1 MYAVTGITGQVG
13 GALAHTLLQR
23 GAKVRAVARDEA
35 KARPWVERGCDLAL
49 AEMTDA
55 AALTHAFTGVDG
67 VFVLIPPTFDPSP
80 DLREI
85 RAVIAALRSA
95 LDTARPGRVV
105 VLSTVGAQAT
115 QPNLLGQLGLVE
127 RELGTLAMPIAFLR
141 AAWFMENAAW
151 DVASAREGEIHSFLL
166 PVDRAIPMV
175 ATADVGAAAAR
186 PLGET
191 WEGCRIVELQGP
203 SPVSPTDMASSF
215 AALLGRP
222 VTVQPVPRTEWEGL
236 FRAQGMQNPT
246 PRMRMLDGFNEGWIR
261 FEGGAEAEPVTGS
274 TPLATVLRDLL
285 ARG

>member
-13 GALAHTLLQR
+13 GALARALLQR

-35 KARPWVERGCDLAL
+35 KARHWVERGCDLAL

-55 AALTHAFTGVDG
+55 AALTRAFTGLDG
-67 VFVLIPPTFDPSP
+67 AFVLIPPTFDPSP
-80 DLREI
+80 DLKEI

-95 LDTARPGRVV
+95 LDVARPGRVV

-175 ATADVGAAAAR
+175 ATADIGAAAAR
-186 PLGET
+186 LLGET
-191 WEGCRIVELQGP
+191 WEGRRIVELKGP